1 MNAQSPMYL
10 GVGLLRPGGANPVA
24 SLLSSLSQ
32 FKKSSLKLFAE
43 GYRSG
48 MMALEKV
55 RSILDAAGPSSLEQ
69 VEAIFPK

>member
-1 MNAQSPMYL
+1 MYL
-10 GVGLLRPGGANPVA
+10 GVGPNAPWGANPVA

-55 RSILDAAGPSSLEQ
+55 RSILNAA
-69 VEAIFPK
+69 

>member
-1 MNAQSPMYL
+1 M
-10 GVGLLRPGGANPVA
+10 RPWVANPIA
-24 SLLSSLSQ
+24 SLLSYLIQ
-32 FKKSSLKLFAE
+32 LKKNSSLKLFAE

-69 VEAIFPK
+69 VEAKFLK

>member
-1 MNAQSPMYL
+1 MYL
-10 GVGLLRPGGANPVA
+10 GVGPNAPWGANPVA

-43 GYRSG
+43 GYLSG

-55 RSILDAAGPSSLEQ
+55 RSIIDAAGPSSLEQ
-69 VEAIFPK
+69 VEAKFLK